1 MDNKPNYYAIIT
13 ANVRYD
19 RRLKANEKL
28 IYAEITALSNK
39 YGYCTASNG
48 YFSKVFEYST
58 RAVSTW
64 INHLK
69 ELGYLKVDLIRENKE
84 IKERRIYIN
93 SPMEKKVNS
102 PIEEN
107 FHRPV
112 EENFNSPMEEKVKDN
127 NTSINNTSINN
138 NNNIGKMIEDKKR
151 VYAKAEQLFNLTPLI
166 IEDIDYDLKEHNAE
180 LLLHAME
187 VTARSAEHVSY
198 NYYKVVLNNWDKAGL
213 KTVADVEKNEE
224 ERSKR
229 NSNRQFNQRKTI
241 NTDDN
246 VGLNW

>member
-69 ELGYLKVDLIRENKE
+69 ELGYVNVDLIRENKE
-84 IKERRIYIN
+84 IKERRIYISN
-93 SPMEKKVNS
+93 PMEKKVNS
-102 PIEEN
+102 PMEKN
-107 FHRPV
+107 FNRPT
-112 EENFNSPMEEKVKDN
+112 EENFNSPIEKKFAEN

-138 NNNIGKMIEDKKR
+138 NNIDEMIEDKKR
-151 VYAKAEQLFNLTPLI
+151 VYAKAEQLFNLTSLI

-187 VTARSAEHVSY
+187 VTARSAERITY
-198 NYYKVVLNNWDKAGL
+198 NYYKSVLSNWDKRGL
-213 KTVADVEKNEE
+213 KTVSEVNKYEE
-224 ERSKR
+224 ERANK
-229 NSNRQFNQRKTI
+229 NKKFKQRKTI
-241 NTDDN
+241 DTNDAN

>member
-69 ELGYLKVDLIRENKE
+69 ELGYVNVDLIRENKE
-84 IKERRIYIN
+84 IKERRIYIAN
-93 SPMEKKVNS
+93 PIEKKVNS
-102 PIEEN
+102 PMEKN
-107 FHRPV
+107 FNRPM
-112 EENFNSPMEEKVKDN
+112 EENFNSPIEKKVR
-127 NTSINNTSINN
+127 
-138 NNNIGKMIEDKKR
+138 GK
-151 VYAKAEQLFNLTPLI
+151 
-166 IEDIDYDLKEHNAE
+166 
-180 LLLHAME
+180 
-187 VTARSAEHVSY
+187 
-198 NYYKVVLNNWDKAGL
+198 
-213 KTVADVEKNEE
+213 
-224 ERSKR
+224 
-229 NSNRQFNQRKTI
+229 
-241 NTDDN
+241 
-246 VGLNW
+246 

>member
-1 MDNKPNYYAIIT
+1 MDKPNYYAIIT

-19 RRLKANEKL
+19 RRLKANEKI

-48 YFSKVFEYST
+48 YFSKVFEYSKIS
-58 RAVSTW
+58 VSNW

-69 ELGYLKVDLIRENKE
+69 ELGYLNVELIKEGKE
-84 IKERRIYIN
+84 IKERRIYIYN
-93 SPMEKKVNS
+93 T
-102 PIEEN
+102 PIK
-107 FHRPV
+107 
-112 EENFNSPMEEKVKDN
+112 ENFNTPIKETFDTPIKEKFKEN
-127 NTSINNTSINN
+127 NTSINTTSINN
-138 NNNIGKMIEDKKR
+138 NNNIDEMIEDKKR

-187 VTARSAEHVSY
+187 VTARSAERVSY
-198 NYYKVVLNNWDKAGL
+198 NYYKSVIKNWDKRGF
-213 KTVADVEKNEE
+213 KTVDAVKKYEE
-224 ERSKR
+224 ERTKN